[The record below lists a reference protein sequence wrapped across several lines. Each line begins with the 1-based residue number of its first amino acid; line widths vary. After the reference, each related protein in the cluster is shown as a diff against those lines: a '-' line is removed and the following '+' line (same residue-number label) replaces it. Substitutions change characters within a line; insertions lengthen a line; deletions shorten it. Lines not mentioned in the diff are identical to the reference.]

1 MPRGADGFTLVEL
14 LAVLAIL
21 GILAALVYPSYTH
34 QMVKARRLEAQL
46 ALLEAMQRQEQYRAL
61 HHSYVAFSLDAGDG
75 GGAESAGA
83 AQFPTWSGQ
92 DAAASAYELDGYPC
106 DGQDISQCIELRARP
121 GTANVDTGFA
131 DPDCGV
137 LTIDSTGRQ
146 TASGPSSRC
155 WP

>member
-1 MPRGADGFTLVEL
+1 MRRGDGFTLVEL

-21 GILAALVYPSYTH
+21 GVLAALVYPSYTQ

-46 ALLEAMQRQEQYRAL
+46 ALLDAMQRQEQYRAL
-61 HHSYVAFSLDAGDG
+61 HHAYIAFSIDAGD
-75 GGAESAGA
+75 ADAG
-83 AQFPTWSGQ
+83 QFPTWSGNS
-92 DAAASAYELDGYPC
+92 AAASAYELDGFACP
-106 DGQDISQCIELRARP
+106 GQDIAQCIALRARP
-121 GTANVDTGFA
+121 GTANVDAGFA

-146 TASGPSSRC
+146 TASGPSPRC

>member
-1 MPRGADGFTLVEL
+1 MRRGDGFTLVEL

-21 GILAALVYPSYTH
+21 GILAALVYPSYTQ

-46 ALLEAMQRQEQYRAL
+46 ALLDAMQRQEQYRAL
-61 HHSYVAFSLDAGDG
+61 HHAYIAYSIDAGD
-75 GGAESAGA
+75 ADAG
-83 AQFPTWSGQ
+83 QFPTWSGNS
-92 DAAASAYELDGYPC
+92 AANSAYELDGYACP
-106 DGQDISQCIELRARP
+106 GHDISQCIELRARP
-121 GTANVDTGFA
+121 GTANVDVGFA

-146 TASGPSSRC
+146 AASGPSPRC